1 MKFVIQKIINN
12 NNNNNNNN
20 RPFWQLCTYN
30 SFLSVI
36 VASSGIAVT
45 FQQLEAFS
53 S

>member
-1 MKFVIQKIINN
+1 MKFVIQKIN

-20 RPFWQLCTYN
+20 RPFWQLRTYN

-53 S
+53 SW